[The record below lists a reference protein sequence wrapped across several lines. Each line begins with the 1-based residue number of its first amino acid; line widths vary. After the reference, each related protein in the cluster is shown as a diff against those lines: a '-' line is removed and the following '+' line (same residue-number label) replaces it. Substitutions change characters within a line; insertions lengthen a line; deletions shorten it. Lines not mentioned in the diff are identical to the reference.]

1 LRAIVPTAKNVPL
14 AWKNLTHDPVR
25 LALYTAGIGFAVVL
39 MGVQY
44 GIMNAMLDSN
54 TVLLDRLNGELVLV
68 NPTKASLLFREG
80 VNRRRLEQA
89 AGVAGVAGV
98 DAVYLEYQLGEVR
111 HTAADP
117 RERTQTRRARI
128 IGVDPNARAIKLPE
142 VSDADWARLN
152 VPGTALYDRKSRPH
166 PDQANH
172 PGESVFGPLADGIR
186 TELVGRNLMLVGS
199 GFELGF
205 DFGTDGTFIV
215 SDRTF
220 AEWVR
225 RPFTAPGVDPLAE
238 ADLGVV
244 RLQPGADRTRVHR
257 DLQALFAPDGDAD
270 VLTRDGIIAREK
282 WFWWTNTP
290 IGFAFGA
297 GVLLGFV
304 VGMVICYQ
312 ILATDVADHASEY
325 ATLKAIGYPNRY
337 LSQVVLQ
344 EAVILAALGFA
355 VGLPATLGL
364 YFVLSDWTGLPM
376 HLTLGRGGLILVL
389 TFVMCAG
396 SGLLAVRKV
405 KKVDPADVF

>member
-1 LRAIVPTAKNVPL
+1 
-14 AWKNLTHDPVR
+14 
-25 LALYTAGIGFAVVL
+25 

-54 TVLLDRLNGELVLV
+54 TVLLERLNGQLVLV

-80 VNRRRLEQA
+80 INRRRLEQA
-89 AGVAGVAGV
+89 AGVPGVAAV
-98 DAVYLEYQLGEVR
+98 EAVYLEYQLGEVR

-117 RERTQTRRARI
+117 TARSQTRRARI
-128 IGVDPNARAIKLPE
+128 IGVDPNARAINLPE
-142 VSDADWARLN
+142 VSTEDWAKLN

-166 PDQANH
+166 PDQRNH
-172 PGESVFGPLADGIR
+172 PGETVFGVLAEGVR
-186 TELVGRNLMLVGS
+186 TELVGRNLTLVGS

-225 RPFTAPGVDPLAE
+225 RPFSLPGTDPLAE
-238 ADLGVV
+238 VDLGVV
-244 RLQPGADRTRVHR
+244 RIKSGANPGQVQRELQS
-257 DLQALFAPDGDAD
+257 LFAADGDVD
-270 VLTRDGIIAREK
+270 VLTRDDIVAREK

-312 ILATDVADHASEY
+312 ILATDVADHAAEY

-337 LSQVVLQ
+337 LSLVVLQ
-344 EAVILAALGFA
+344 EALILAALGFV

-364 YFVLSDWTGLPM
+364 YYLLTDITGLPM
-376 HLTLGRGGLILVL
+376 RMTLARAGLILVL
-389 TFVMCAG
+389 TFAMCAG

>member
-1 LRAIVPTAKNVPL
+1 MPAAKNVPL

-25 LALYTAGIGFAVVL
+25 LGLYTAGISFAVVL

-54 TVLLDRLNGELVLV
+54 TVLLERLNGQLVLV

-80 VNRRRLEQA
+80 INRRRLEQA
-89 AGVAGVAGV
+89 AGVPGVAAV
-98 DAVYLEYQLGEVR
+98 EAVYLEYQLGNVR
-111 HTAADP
+111 HTAVDP
-117 RERTQTRRARI
+117 RARSQTRRARI
-128 IGVDPNARAIKLPE
+128 IGVDPNARAMHLPE
-142 VSDADWARLN
+142 VSDEDWAKLN

-166 PDQANH
+166 PDQRNH
-172 PGESVFGPLADGIR
+172 PGESVFGILEEDVR
-186 TELVGRNLMLVGS
+186 TELVGRNLTLVGE

-225 RPFTAPGVDPLAE
+225 RPFAMPGTDPLAE
-238 ADLGVV
+238 VDLGVV
-244 RLQPGADRTRVHR
+244 RLQPGANPGQVQRE
-257 DLQALFAPDGDAD
+257 LQALFAADGDVD
-270 VLTRDGIIAREK
+270 VLTRDDIVAREK

-325 ATLKAIGYPNRY
+325 ATLKAIGYPNSY
-337 LSQVVLQ
+337 LSLVVLQ
-344 EAVILAALGFA
+344 EALILAALGFA

-364 YFVLSDWTGLPM
+364 YYLLTEITGLPM
-376 HLTLGRGGLILVL
+376 RMTLARAGLILVL
-389 TFVMCAG
+389 AFAMCAG

>member
-1 LRAIVPTAKNVPL
+1 MLAAKNVPL

-54 TVLLDRLNGELVLV
+54 TVLLERLNGELVLV

-89 AGVAGVAGV
+89 AGVGGVAAV
-98 DAVYLEYQLGEVR
+98 DAAYLEYQLGEVR

-117 RERTQTRRARI
+117 RDRTQTRRARI
-128 IGVDPNARAIKLPE
+128 VGVDPNARAINLTE
-142 VSDADWARLN
+142 VSDADWSKLN

-166 PDQANH
+166 PDQVNH
-172 PGESVFGPLADGIR
+172 PSESVFGALAEGVR
-186 TELVGRNLMLVGS
+186 TELVGRNLTLVGS

-220 AEWVR
+220 ADWVR
-225 RPFTAPGVDPLAE
+225 RPFSAPGVDPLAE
-238 ADLGVV
+238 VDLGVV
-244 RLQPGADRTRVHR
+244 RLEPGADRTRVQKE
-257 DLQALFAPDGDAD
+257 LQALFAADGDVD
-270 VLTRDGIIAREK
+270 VLTKDDIIAREK

-337 LSQVVLQ
+337 LSLVVSQ
-344 EAVILAALGFA
+344 EALILAALGFVA
-355 VGLPATLGL
+355 GLPTTLGL
-364 YFVLSDWTGLPM
+364 YYLLTVITGLPM
-376 HLTLGRGGLILVL
+376 HMTLARGGLILAL
-389 TFVMCAG
+389 SFAMCAG
-396 SGLLAVRKV
+396 SALLAVRKV

>member
-1 LRAIVPTAKNVPL
+1 MPLAKNVPL

-25 LALYTAGIGFAVVL
+25 LALYMAGIGFAVVL

-54 TVLLDRLNGELVLV
+54 TVLLERLNGELVLV
-68 NPTKASLLFREG
+68 NPTKSSLLFREAI
-80 VNRRRLEQA
+80 NRRRLEQA
-89 AGVAGVAGV
+89 AGVPGVAGV
-98 DAVYLEYQLGEVR
+98 DAVYLEYQLGNVR

-117 RERTQTRRARI
+117 RARSQTRRARV
-128 IGVDPNARAIKLPE
+128 IGVDPNARVLNLPE
-142 VSDADWARLN
+142 VSDADWAKLN

-166 PDQANH
+166 PDQRNH
-172 PGESVFGPLADGIR
+172 PGESVFGALAEGVH
-186 TELVGRNLMLVGS
+186 TELVGRDLTLVGS

-220 AEWVR
+220 ADWVR
-225 RPFTAPGVDPLAE
+225 RPFVMPGTDPLADV
-238 ADLGVV
+238 DLGVV
-244 RLQPGADRTRVHR
+244 RLQDGADRDQVQRE
-257 DLQALFAPDGDAD
+257 LQALFAADGDVD
-270 VLTRDGIIAREK
+270 VLTRNDIVAREK

-312 ILATDVADHASEY
+312 ILATDVADHIAEY

-337 LSQVVLQ
+337 LSLVVLQ
-344 EAVILAALGFA
+344 EALLLAALGFA

-364 YFVLSDWTGLPM
+364 YYLLTDWTGLPM
-376 HLTLGRGGLILVL
+376 RMTPARGGLILVL
-389 TFVMCAG
+389 TFAMCAG